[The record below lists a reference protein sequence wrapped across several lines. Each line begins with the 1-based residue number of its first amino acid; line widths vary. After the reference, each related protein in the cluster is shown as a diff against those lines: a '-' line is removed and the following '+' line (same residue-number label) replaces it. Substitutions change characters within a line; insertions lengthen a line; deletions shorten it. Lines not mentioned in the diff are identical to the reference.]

1 MNITPAAA
9 GRWACTQFASC
20 SKNRKIALI
29 PPKMWNESPSIYHE
43 LKQQTIKDLPA
54 RHLMLTILDKLLCC
68 PGLTHI
74 SLWLVDGSQWR
85 SNLRHQQVFKNI
97 MMFNSYPSDPSL
109 MHKLSKTWNHQ
120 MPHSLLRA
128 LFKVH
133 HHCQVFTLWRLAH
146 WSLWSGLAALP
157 LKNTALKRRKNLNSW
172 QLWRGCLKQAT
183 TANDPVAG
191 SFPSLRPVETKAS
204 GLKQKNR
211 NHGKPPEPI
220 SSVFGSLPQVFFVR
234 RYANTCVIS
243 TRSLWNM
250 TSSL

>member
-1 MNITPAAA
+1 
-9 GRWACTQFASC
+9 
-20 SKNRKIALI
+20 
-29 PPKMWNESPSIYHE
+29 
-43 LKQQTIKDLPA
+43 
-54 RHLMLTILDKLLCC
+54 
-68 PGLTHI
+68 
-74 SLWLVDGSQWR
+74 
-85 SNLRHQQVFKNI
+85 
-97 MMFNSYPSDPSL
+97 
-109 MHKLSKTWNHQ
+109 
-120 MPHSLLRA
+120 
-128 LFKVH
+128 
-133 HHCQVFTLWRLAH
+133 
-146 WSLWSGLAALP
+146 LP
-157 LKNTALKRRKNLNSW
+157 LKITALKQRKNLNVADGW

-204 GLKQKNR
+204 GRKQKNR